1 MFELNLLGPVT
12 LRRDGREL
20 AVTVKKS
27 QALLLLLA
35 LGGRHGRERVTALL
49 WPTLDVTRSR
59 RNLRRELARLRESGA
74 DGFVH
79 ADGDMLALA
88 DAVVCDARTFADAV
102 RRGEPEAA
110 LMHWHGEPGT
120 DLRLDADDGT
130 FHDWLAAQRK
140 PLLDLRQQALTAA
153 AALHEAAGAW
163 QPAIVHLNSLLADDP
178 LQERHHRAMIRV
190 LQAAG
195 RREDA
200 LAQYQRCRELLAAE
214 LGLQPMAETE
224 ALVGT
229 LRSTPL
235 QQAQQPQQPQQPQQ
249 AHGPQRRTGLSRLP
263 AVLPFVGRQAE
274 VSALEAAWLHGRVLL
289 IEGEAGV
296 GKSRLAQDFCAA
308 RGAYALARCRPGDAA
323 VPYAA
328 FTRALRVLAADAL
341 AAAGLPEWV
350 GSELARVLPEL
361 GRAPS
366 PATPLQAVKP
376 NASAEERT
384 RFFEACAQAWQALAD
399 GNFDAVLLDDW
410 HLSDAPSQALLAF
423 IAQRLGPDSA
433 RLLLLTRPASTMSA
447 AAALA
452 EGAHLHLVLTPLPA
466 APVLALVRQLSGVAA
481 PTLFAQRLQRA
492 TGGNPYFMA
501 ETLRHLIEAG
511 EVQFDAEGR
520 WSTPYD
526 QVTQDYREL
535 PLPASVRD
543 AVLARV
549 QRLPEA
555 ARRLLEAASLAR
567 EPFAPALLAAA
578 CALSELE
585 ALTAIEQALAA
596 ALLREHE
603 SGGYAFAHDLAQQAL
618 EGALAADRRR
628 LVHRRLALAAQAT
641 QAAAGLTALHFEAG
655 GEPARA
661 VAYRLAAGDEAQALF
676 AGEQALQHWQAAL
689 ALGATPTQ
697 AAALH
702 LRSARALIDLGDGTG
717 ALAQVALL
725 DALVASGGLADSERI
740 AAITACAEIE
750 ATLNKSRL
758 ALSRIEALLASL
770 PQGQPGPAGPAGP
783 ARARALGVHSQALQL
798 LGRLD
803 EAQTAAQAA
812 LALWR
817 DDQPLERAGL
827 LDQLQA
833 IEYQRGQPQKAL
845 VLARQSAALFALHG
859 DRRSIARGHHRI
871 GTLLLVSGD
880 ADGGAVELKR
890 ARQMAAEMRLVEQE
904 RDSIINILKVHADRG
919 EARQMLVLAD
929 EGWNLSPTFARPR
942 IRQILLQARAHA
954 CNLLG
959 DLGQCLVLAEQFL
972 AESAAVG
979 EPVGRQ
985 YAVLTLLE
993 FLVYL
998 GEFDRCRALLQELA
1012 QADTAQLAYLGV
1024 KLGFG
1029 HTFLELRAGN
1039 TGAARNALE
1048 ALGDPALLAQPQD
1061 RASHAMRLADLLL
1074 AEGDAAGALAALE
1087 PWRDD
1092 AVPNMDLLAAIWTLR
1107 LQAQHHAG
1115 ASVRADWQQ
1124 ALAALDQ
1131 PLPAPEAL
1139 DLRRAL
1145 LLAAPT
1151 EADAAALRAACHQA
1165 AQAMCASLAGWPRQ
1179 QAHFKRQMGL

>member
-1 MFELNLLGPVT
+1 MLELDLLGPVT
-12 LRRDGREL
+12 LRRDGRVL
-20 AVTVKKS
+20 PITVKKS

-35 LGGRHGRERVTALL
+35 LGGHCGRERVTALL
-49 WPTLDVTRSR
+49 WPTLDATSAR

-79 ADGDMLALA
+79 ADGDTLALA
-88 DAVVCDARTFADAV
+88 GVVVCDTQTFADAV
-102 RRGEPEAA
+102 QRGDPEAA
-110 LMHWHGEPGT
+110 LAHWRGEPGA
-120 DLRLDADDGT
+120 DLRLEADDGS
-130 FHDWLAAQRK
+130 FQDWLVAQRK
-140 PLLDLRQQALTAA
+140 RLVDGWQQALASAA
-153 AALHEAAGAW
+153 AQHEAAGAW
-163 QPAIVHLNSLLADDP
+163 QPAITHLSSLLADDP
-178 LQERHHRAMIRV
+178 LQERHHRALIRV

-200 LAQYQRCRELLAAE
+200 LAQYHRCRDLLAAE

-224 ALVGT
+224 ALVST
-229 LRSTPL
+229 LRGAAPRDMTL
-235 QQAQQPQQPQQPQQ
+235 QRPPD
-249 AHGPQRRTGLSRLP
+249 QRADQRADQRTASASALP
-263 AVLPFVGRQAE
+263 AILPFVGREAE
-274 VSALEAAWLHGRVLL
+274 VSALEAAWSQGHVLV

-308 RGAYALARCRPGDAA
+308 HGAYALARCRPGDAG

-350 GSELARVLPEL
+350 ASELARVLPEL
-361 GRAPS
+361 GRAPT
-366 PATPLQAVKP
+366 PATPAPAAKP
-376 NASAEERT
+376 NASAEERM

-410 HLSDAPSQALLAF
+410 HLSDAPSQALLTF
-423 IAQRLGPDSA
+423 IAQRLGPGSA
-433 RLLLLTRPASTMSA
+433 RLMLLTRPTTSTPA

-452 EGAHLHLVLTPLPA
+452 ESAAVHLVLAPLPA
-466 APVLALVRQLSGVAA
+466 APVLALVRQLSGVAT
-481 PTLFAQRLQRA
+481 PTRFAQRLQRA

-526 QVTQDYREL
+526 HITQDYREL

-555 ARRLLEAASLAR
+555 ARRLLEAACLAT
-567 EPFAPALLAAA
+567 EPFAPVLLAAA

-585 ALTAIEQALAA
+585 ALTAIEQAMAA

-661 VAYRLAAGDEAQALF
+661 VVYRLAAGDEAQALF
-676 AGEQALQHWQAAL
+676 AGAQALQHWQAAL

-697 AAALH
+697 AVALH
-702 LRSARALIDLGDGTG
+702 LRSARALIDRGDGDG

-725 DALVASGGLADSERI
+725 DALVANGSLPDSDRI

-750 ATLNKSRL
+750 STLNKSRL
-758 ALSRIEALLASL
+758 ALPRIEALLANL
-770 PQGQPGPAGPAGP
+770 PEHAASP
-783 ARARALGVHSQALQL
+783 ARARALGVHSQTLQL

-812 LALWR
+812 LALWPA
-817 DDQPLERAGL
+817 DQPLERAGL
-827 LDQLQA
+827 LDQMQA
-833 IEYQRGQPQKAL
+833 IEYQRGLPLKAL
-845 VLARQSAALFALHG
+845 VLARQAAALFALHG

-871 GTLLLVSGD
+871 GTLLVVSGD
-880 ADGGAVELKR
+880 AEGGAAELAL

-904 RDSIINILKVHADRG
+904 RDAIVNIIKVHADRG
-919 EARQMLVLAD
+919 EAQQMLALAD

-954 CNLLG
+954 HNLLG
-959 DLGQCLVLAEQFL
+959 DLGQCMALAEQFL
-972 AESAAVG
+972 AESAVAG
-979 EPVGRQ
+979 EPIGRQ

-993 FLVYL
+993 FMVYL

-1012 QADTAQLAYLGV
+1012 QADTAQLSYLGV
-1024 KLGFG
+1024 KLAFG
-1029 HTFLELRAGN
+1029 HAYLELRAGN
-1039 TGAARNALE
+1039 TAAARQALA
-1048 ALGDPALLAQPQD
+1048 ALGDPALLEQPQD
-1061 RASHAMRLADLLL
+1061 RANHAMRMADLLL
-1074 AEGDAAGALAALE
+1074 AEGNAAGALATLA
-1087 PWRDD
+1087 PWRGA
-1092 AVPNMDLLAAIWTLR
+1092 AVPNMDLLAGIWTLR
-1107 LQAQHHAG
+1107 MQAQHQAG
-1115 ASVRADWQQ
+1115 AVQPADWQQ
-1124 ALAALDQ
+1124 ALAALGQ

-1139 DLRRAL
+1139 DLRRVL
-1145 LLAAPT
+1145 LRAAPT
-1151 EADAAALRAACHQA
+1151 EADAAALRPACQQA
-1165 AQAMCASLAGWPRQ
+1165 AHAMWASLVGWPRQ
-1179 QAHFKRQMGL
+1179 QAHFKQQMGL